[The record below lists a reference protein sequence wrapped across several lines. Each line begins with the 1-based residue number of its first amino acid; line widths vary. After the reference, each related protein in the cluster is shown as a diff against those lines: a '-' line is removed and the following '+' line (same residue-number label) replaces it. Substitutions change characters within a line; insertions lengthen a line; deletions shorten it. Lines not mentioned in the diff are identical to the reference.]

1 MREVVFN
8 EGLKTVGKKAFRHCR
23 LLQSISIPSIF
34 TELEDKAFYRCTG
47 LREIVMNDELKKI
60 GQSAYYGCS
69 SLQSITIPPTV
80 NEIGGSAF
88 NSCGS
93 IREVE
98 LHEGLQ
104 KIGGHAFRGCYSLE
118 RLTLPSISVRL
129 EVIIQA
135 GQTGVMHKIDAI
147 RGNMIERRGY
157 ELFVPGAVLV
167 IGGDSNRNTIRAS
180 LDQIVSWIR
189 YHEMKEATSLFE
201 LALWKAKLDQA
212 DEAHPI
218 NREAYRIEV
227 PGPGKDA
234 ILQYL
239 G

>member
-1 MREVVFN
+1 MRD
-8 EGLKTVGKKAFRHCR
+8 G
-23 LLQSISIPSIF
+23 
-34 TELEDKAFYRCTG
+34 
-47 LREIVMNDELKKI
+47 LKKI
-60 GQSAYYGCS
+60 GNEAFSYCS
-69 SLQSITIPPTV
+69 SLQSIILPSTL

-93 IREVE
+93 LREVE

-104 KIGGHAFRGCYSLE
+104 KIGGHAFGGCYSLE
-118 RLTLPSISVRL
+118 RFTLPSISVRL

-167 IGGDSNRNTIRAS
+167 LGADSNRNTIRAS
-180 LDQIVSWIR
+180 LDQIVSWIK
-189 YHEMKEATSLFE
+189 YHEIKEATTLFE
-201 LALWKAKLDQA
+201 LALWKAEIDQ
-212 DEAHPI
+212 EEHPI
-218 NREAYRIEV
+218 SREAYRIEV
-227 PGPGKDA
+227 PGPVKDT
-234 ILQYL
+234 ILRYL